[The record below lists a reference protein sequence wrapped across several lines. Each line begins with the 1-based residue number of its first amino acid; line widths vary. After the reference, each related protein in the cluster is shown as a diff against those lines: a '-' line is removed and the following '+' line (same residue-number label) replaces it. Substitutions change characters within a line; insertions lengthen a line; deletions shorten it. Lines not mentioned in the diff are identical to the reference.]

1 MTTKKME
8 RETSVIRAP
17 SDGSEVGVCNL
28 ANPEDVRAALD
39 ANVRV
44 SDAARKM
51 PSHERATA
59 LRKIADG
66 MQGIRPEL
74 ARTLALEAGKSI
86 NQARLEIDR
95 TIDVFRDRSEERR
108 VGRGGGV
115 RRWRHRWRCD
125 VD

>member
-1 MTTKKME
+1 MTTKSRE

-28 ANPEDVRAALD
+28 ANPEDVHAAID

-51 PSHERATA
+51 PSHQRAAA

-66 MQGIRPEL
+66 IQAARPEM

-95 TIDVFRDRSEERR
+95 TIDVFKDGAEEATRIT
-108 VGRGGGV
+108 
-115 RRWRHRWRCD
+115 
-125 VD
+125 